1 MCYLFSLYSLS
12 LLPFVVRFTH
22 SVAEYRV
29 FFIFQITIFFL
40 RENAKDFALHFIE
53 KVEDIEG
60 TTSRRRDTHTLTTV
74 LTKRLQLGKEVPSTT
89 NRNNIRPSPSLASSQ
104 EWRGIEARSN
114 EAASLP
120 LPGVSRD
127 DYRSRTADA
136 NTPDPCA

>member
-1 MCYLFSLYSLS
+1 MNIVVLAVVILNCITNIQTKIDLYGTQLS
-12 LLPFVVRFTH
+12 RKT
-22 SVAEYRV
+22 SY
-29 FFIFQITIFFL
+29 IF
-40 RENAKDFALHFIE
+40 RGNAKDFALHFIE

-104 EWRGIEARSN
+104 EWRGVEARSN
-114 EAASLP
+114 KAASLP
-120 LPGVSRD
+120 LPDVSSD
-127 DYRSRTADA
+127 DHSSRTVNT